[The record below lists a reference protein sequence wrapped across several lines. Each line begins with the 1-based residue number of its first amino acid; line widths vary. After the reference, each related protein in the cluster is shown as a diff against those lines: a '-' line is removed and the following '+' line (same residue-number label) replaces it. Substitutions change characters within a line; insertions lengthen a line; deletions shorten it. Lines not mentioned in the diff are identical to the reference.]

1 PPIDEVIDTT
11 LQRLF
16 YGGGERH
23 TLTAGELAADTVV
36 DPEQLSAL
44 IGRIYDAALDA
55 DLWPS
60 ALEGV
65 AEFVGGTAA
74 MMFWQDSL
82 IAKGQRYN
90 SWGDDPE
97 YTKTYFGKYIALNPL
112 RPVQH
117 LIPVGRVVS
126 LAEIVGRRELLRGTF
141 YDEWMRPQ
149 GYVDNVLTN
158 LDRSS
163 TSYAT
168 FAVARHER
176 NGFVDALAR
185 RKMSL
190 LAPHVRRA
198 VLIGKL
204 GDLRKNE
211 TDAWARLIDGIGASI
226 FLVDASEHV
235 VQQNHLASTMLD
247 EADVVALKNRQLV
260 SLDRRLAKDFRDYQS
275 LAALGD
281 ARIGVEGIALPLL
294 GKSGRDY
301 VVHFLPLR
309 PAARR
314 PSFDDP
320 RADAAI
326 FIRLA
331 EVDTRSGLQMLA
343 RRYHFT
349 PREADVLQAIV
360 EVRGIPQVA
369 SVLGISPRT
378 AKAHLQSVFAK
389 TGTDRQADLVR
400 LVAGFAD
407 RP

>member
-1 PPIDEVIDTT
+1 MIE
-11 LQRLF
+11 
-16 YGGGERH
+16 
-23 TLTAGELAADTVV
+23 
-36 DPEQLSAL
+36 PEQLSAI
-44 IGRIYDAALDA
+44 IGMIYDAALDA
-55 DLWPS
+55 ELWPV

-65 AEFVGGTAA
+65 ANFVGGAAA
-74 MMFWQDSL
+74 MMFWQDAL
-82 IAKGQRYN
+82 IAKGQRYS

-97 YTKTYFGKYIALNPL
+97 YTKSYFGKYIALNPL
-112 RPVQH
+112 RSIQH
-117 LIPVGRVVS
+117 LIPVGRIIAIS
-126 LAEIVGRRELLRGTF
+126 GLIGRREMQKGPF
-141 YDEWMRPQ
+141 YEEWMRPQ

-163 TSYAT
+163 TSYAS

-226 FLVDASEHV
+226 FLIDARARV
-235 VQQNHLASTMLD
+235 VQRNKFADAMLS
-247 EADVVALKNRQLV
+247 EADVVALADGHLF
-260 SLDRRLAKDFRDYQS
+260 SLDRQLTKDFRDFQS

-294 GKSGRDY
+294 GRSGRDY

-309 PAARR
+309 PAAMR
-314 PSFDDP
+314 PGFDDP
-320 RADAAI
+320 RADAAV
-326 FIRLA
+326 FIRRA
-331 EVDTRSGLQMLA
+331 EVDMRSGLQVLA
-343 RRYHFT
+343 RRYDFT

-360 EVRGIPQVA
+360 GVRGIPQV
-369 SVLGISPRT
+369 SVLLGISTRT
-378 AKAHLQSVFAK
+378 AKAHLHSVFAK
-389 TGTDRQADLVR
+389 TGTDRQADLIK
-400 LVAGFAD
+400 LVAGFAT
-407 RP
+407 PP

>member
-1 PPIDEVIDTT
+1 MNTVI
-11 LQRLF
+11 
-16 YGGGERH
+16 
-23 TLTAGELAADTVV
+23 
-36 DPEQLSAL
+36 DPEQLSSL
-44 IGRIYDAALDA
+44 IGQIYDAALDA
-55 DLWPS
+55 ELWPS

-65 AEFVGGTAA
+65 AEFVGGAAA
-74 MMFWQDSL
+74 MMFWQDAL
-82 IAKGQRYN
+82 IAKGQRYS

-97 YTKTYFGKYIALNPL
+97 YTKSYFGKYIALNPL
-112 RPVQH
+112 RPIQH
-117 LIPVGRVVS
+117 LIPLGRIIS
-126 LAEIVGRRELLRGTF
+126 ISGIVGRREMRRGAF
-141 YDEWMRPQ
+141 YEEWMRPQ

-185 RKMSL
+185 RKMGL

-211 TDAWARLIDGIGASI
+211 TDAWARLIEGIGASI
-226 FLVDASEHV
+226 FLIDAKGQL
-235 VQQNHLASTMLD
+235 VQQNHLADAMLK
-247 EADVVALKNRQLV
+247 EADVVALSNQQLV
-260 SLDRRLAKDFRDYQS
+260 SLDRRLVKDFRDFQS

-326 FIRLA
+326 FIRRA
-331 EVDTRSGLQMLA
+331 EVDTRSGLQVLA
-343 RRYHFT
+343 RRHHFT
-349 PREADVLQAIV
+349 PRETDVLQAIV

-369 SVLGISPRT
+369 SLLGISART

-389 TGTDRQADLVR
+389 TGTDRQADLIK
-400 LVAGFAD
+400 LVAGFAV
-407 RP
+407 PP